1 MQPAGREKPAGC
13 IFMSSKTIK
22 TDLTYFFIIPFNNL
36 EDSGAEL
43 QETVSIGDYSFLVA
57 TWMIK

>member
-22 TDLTYFFIIPFNNL
+22 TDLTYFFIIPFNNI

-43 QETVSIGDYSFLVA
+43 QETVSIGD
-57 TWMIK
+57 